1 MTLLQRASEILDKR
15 SEEPE
20 RNYGD
25 FTESIDRTAQLATL
39 MGKKEITPEDVLNV
53 LIALKLARESHA
65 HKEDNILDAI
75 VYLAQKNSTYDNKL
89 RKDVDSHLNK
99 KSCPQLKVKKRKP
112 FRQFLTTG
120 IARLLK
126 ET

>member
-99 KSCPQLKVKKRKP
+99 KTVRS
-112 FRQFLTTG
+112 
-120 IARLLK
+120 
-126 ET
+126 

>member
-15 SEEPE
+15 AEEPE

-25 FTESIDRTAQLATL
+25 FNESMEKTAKIATL

-53 LIALKLARESHA
+53 LVALKLARESHH

-75 VYLAQKNSTYDNKL
+75 VYLAQKNNQY
-89 RKDVDSHLNK
+89 
-99 KSCPQLKVKKRKP
+99 
-112 FRQFLTTG
+112 
-120 IARLLK
+120 I
-126 ET
+126 